1 MKATEMVDKIKD
13 LLGIELSSQDAEA
26 VELAQSTLENGT
38 VIEYE
43 SMEAGSPVFIV
54 SEDEK
59 IALPAGEYTLEDGKI
74 IVVIDE
80 GEISEI
86 KEATEEKE
94 EAEEEV
100 EAADHKEE
108 EEMQYVKKEEFQA
121 AVDEIKAMIEDL
133 KKHKE
138 DMSVLQAD
146 MEKQNETKE
155 KEELAKIEVEA
166 EPVYHSP
173 EKTKKP
179 VLNLS
184 QNRPLTTQDIV
195 FKKLYS

>member
-13 LLGIELSSQDAEA
+13 LLGIELSSQDVEA

-59 IALPAGEYTLEDGKI
+59 IALPVGEYTLEDGKI
-74 IVVIDE
+74 LVVVDE

-86 KEATEEKE
+86 KEAAEEKV
-94 EAEEEV
+94 EEEV
-100 EAADHKEE
+100 EVEAAEE
-108 EEMQYVKKEEFQA
+108 EEMQYVKKEEFTA

-133 KKHKE
+133 KKEKE
-138 DMSVLQAD
+138 DMSVLKAD
-146 MEKQNETKE
+146 IEKQNEIKA

-179 VLNLS
+179 VFNLS

>member
-13 LLGIELSSQDAEA
+13 LLGIELSSQDVES

-38 VIEYE
+38 VIEYK

-59 IALPAGEYTLEDGKI
+59 IALPVGEYTLEDGKI
-74 IVVIDE
+74 LVVVDE

-86 KEATEEKE
+86 KEA
-94 EAEEEV
+94 AEEEV
-100 EAADHKEE
+100 EEEVEVEAAEE
-108 EEMQYVKKEEFQA
+108 EELQYVKKEEFTA

-133 KKHKE
+133 KKDKE
-138 DMSVLQAD
+138 DMSVLKAD
-146 MEKQNETKE
+146 IEKQNEIKA

-173 EKTKKP
+173 EKTKKHIQK
-179 VLNLS
+179 LS
-184 QNRPLTTQDIV
+184 HNRPLTTQDIV
-195 FKKLYS
+195 YKKLFTN

>member
-13 LLGIELSSQDAEA
+13 LLGIELSSQDVEA

-59 IALPAGEYTLEDGKI
+59 IALPSGEYTLEDGKI
-74 IVVIDE
+74 LVVVDE

-86 KEATEEKE
+86 KEAAEEKE
-94 EAEEEV
+94 KAEEEV
-100 EAADHKEE
+100 EAAEE
-108 EEMQYVKKEEFQA
+108 EDMQYVKKEEFQA

-133 KKHKE
+133 KKQKE
-138 DMSVLQAD
+138 DMSVLEAD
-146 MEKQNETKE
+146 IEKQNEIKA
-155 KEELAKIEVEA
+155 KEELAKTEVEA

>member
-13 LLGIELSSQDAEA
+13 LLGIELSSQDVEA

-59 IALPAGEYTLEDGKI
+59 IALPAGEYTLEDGKML
-74 IVVIDE
+74 VVIDE

-86 KEATEEKE
+86 KEAAEKEE

-121 AVDEIKAMIEDL
+121 AV
-133 KKHKE
+133 E